1 MRIAQVRHAV
11 AMNWNSA
18 VPDLL
23 VGFAIALFGL
33 FLATRLGL
41 RTLRKEQRDKNIQL
55 IHNLADDL
63 AARRAFT
70 LGHPRRRRAGKD
82 AARCLTSVQLALER
96 VSHIRD
102 QIKPDDSLRQ
112 TLRTMGQACVTYKN
126 AYEIDPRGYIYALM
140 DLRRELVDSLR
151 VMERH
156 LGLEPHELPDPG
168 TAQSTNFMA
177 DSGASSLDV
186 GRL

>member
-1 MRIAQVRHAV
+1 
-11 AMNWNSA
+11 MNWNSA
-18 VPDLL
+18 VPDLI
-23 VGFAIALFGL
+23 VGLAIALVGL
-33 FLATRLGL
+33 LLATLIGI
-41 RTLRKEQRDKNIQL
+41 RTLRKDQKDKNIQL

-82 AARCLTSVQLALER
+82 AARCLASVQLALER

-126 AYEIDPRGYIYALM
+126 AYEIDPRGYIFALM
-140 DLRRELVDSLR
+140 DLRRELVESLR
-151 VMERH
+151 MMERH
-156 LGLEPHELPDPG
+156 LGLELHALPDPG
-168 TAQSTNFMA
+168 TAQSTNF
-177 DSGASSLDV
+177 GANTGTSSLQV